1 MPEESATGR
10 SKEDMIIE
18 QNLEV
23 EAELDERK
31 KKYLNDFNEEGQDV
45 STIET

>member
-1 MPEESATGR
+1 
-10 SKEDMIIE
+10 MIIE

-23 EAELDERK
+23 EAELDKRK